1 MSKKSLQALSEY
13 LKKFNREQMA
23 SEQALKEYVVR
34 SQADT
39 KLFEIDLKISN
50 VERKM
55 VETGE
60 LTEEEAFESEAVRA
74 KQRKNQ
80 QSVTEQFYE
89 KIFKKMEP
97 KN

>member
-1 MSKKSLQALSEY
+1 
-13 LKKFNREQMA
+13 MA